1 MGVFLLFPFPLV
13 RYQPSGSSI
22 ILDPIFLKTVKL
34 LLSLSLSLNPQSKF
48 SCRPYSSFF
57 YCTGL
62 DGQVEDFLCPSL
74 SASNKFTQLVIVTL
88 RNMSITYEQTFTR
101 SPI

>member
-1 MGVFLLFPFPLV
+1 MGVFLLLPFPLV

-57 YCTGL
+57 TAPASMARLKTSC
-62 DGQVEDFLCPSL
+62 VRLCQPLTNSL
-74 SASNKFTQLVIVTL
+74 N
-88 RNMSITYEQTFTR
+88 
-101 SPI
+101 